1 MLLQCGNNF
10 SQSGCFLP
18 DGYIHT
24 DDVFALLV
32 QNCVHSDGRFA
43 GLTVADDQLSL
54 SPSDRK
60 HRVNGKDSCLQR
72 NVYGF
77 SVDDSRRFSLN
88 REIRVSPDRSVTING
103 SAQRIDHAPD
113 QSVPDRYS
121 GTLAASN
128 DFGAFDQPVI
138 TSQQHTADGLHF
150 QILHNTSGTVLKLY
164 QFPVHR
170 MI

>member
-18 DGYIHT
+18 DSYIHT

-32 QNCVHSDGRFA
+32 QNCVHSNGRFA
-43 GLTVADDQLSL
+43 GLTVTDDQFSL

-60 HRVNGKDSCLQR
+60 HCVNGKDPCLQR
-72 NVYGF
+72 YVYGF

-88 REIRVSPDRSVTING
+88 REIPIGLDRSVSVDR
-103 SAQRIDHAPD
+103 SAQRINHTSD
-113 QSVPDRYS
+113 QSIPDRYS
-121 GTLAASN
+121 GTLAASD
-128 DFGAFDQPVI
+128 DFGPLNQPVI
-138 TSQQHTADGLHF
+138 TSQQHTANRLHL
-150 QILHNTSGTVLKLY
+150 QILHNASGTVLKLY

-170 MI
+170 MV